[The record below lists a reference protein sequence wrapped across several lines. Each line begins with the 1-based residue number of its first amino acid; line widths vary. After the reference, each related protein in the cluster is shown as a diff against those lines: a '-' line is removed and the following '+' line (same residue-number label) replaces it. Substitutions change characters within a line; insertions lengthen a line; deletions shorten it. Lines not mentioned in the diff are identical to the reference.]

1 MGTELKP
8 VTKISKSKSKSSSKL
23 TVVEPCV
30 NDVCLNIVDPD
41 VVDPDVVD
49 PVIVDPVVV
58 DPVVVDP
65 VVVPVERKLVDVEIT
80 DENIALNV
88 LVNYVNLA
96 QRRGVFSF
104 EESAKIW
111 ECVKKFSRN

>member
-49 PVIVDPVVV
+49 PVIV